1 MASKF
6 DKALPGFNTNLK
18 HGGKIYHIQTE
29 DSGKS
34 HPHIITHVFVD
45 GNISASKKDS
55 YGDHLGS
62 PNINEIVRDLMK
74 KQHREMAEKI
84 SRGEI
89 DGTRGFSVEIEVMP
103 PSNEVPDH
111 APQKDEKPEPQVK
124 EPPVRKG
131 GRPKRPSG
139 MYKKIYRS
147 EPTPI
152 PFVPSKAE
160 RERMARVEREA
171 MARRRARKKV
181 YMAGHE
187 VSSKDME
194 AKKGGKGKP
203 DKSLEEII
211 ADYLS
216 EKLLDE

>member
-45 GNISASKKDS
+45 GNIIASKKDS

-62 PNINEIVRDLMK
+62 PDIDVIVRDMMK
-74 KQHREMAEKI
+74 KQHKEIA
-84 SRGEI
+84 RGEI
-89 DGTRGFSVEIEVMP
+89 DGTRGFSVEVEVMP
-103 PSNEVPDH
+103 PSQE
-111 APQKDEKPEPQVK
+111 APMAEPLEAEKPEPPVQ
-124 EPPVRKG
+124 EPPARKG
-131 GRPKRPSG
+131 GRPRRPSG

-187 VSSKDME
+187 VSSKEME
-194 AKKGGKGKP
+194 SRKGGKSKP

-216 EKLLDE
+216 EKLIDE

>member
-29 DSGKS
+29 DSGKA

-45 GNISASKKDS
+45 GNIIASKKDS

-62 PNINEIVRDLMK
+62 PDIDAIVREMMR
-74 KQHREMAEKI
+74 KQHKEMADKI

-89 DGTRGFSVEIEVMP
+89 DGTRGFSVEVEVMP
-103 PSNEVPDH
+103 PSKDAPKAAPEV
-111 APQKDEKPEPQVK
+111 KEKPVPPVQ
-124 EPPVRKG
+124 EPPARKV

-171 MARRRARKKV
+171 MARRRAQKKV

-187 VSSKDME
+187 VSSKDPE
-194 AKKGGKGKP
+194 SKKGAKGKP
-203 DKSLEEII
+203 DKTLEEII

-216 EKLLDE
+216 EKLIDE